1 MSYFDFSNL
10 IEKYSTEFTVLV
22 PSNGEYDEY
31 GEWKPETVE
40 KVKKTGAIIS
50 HRQSKIF
57 KSEGTLTEQDR
68 ALYML
73 EPIDISL
80 EGSKVVHEGKL
91 YTISSEL
98 ENASFTGCYNYSLK
112 YVSVFSEVSEDAE
125 EDNSSDIDGGVEN
138 D

>member
-1 MSYFDFSNL
+1 MAYFDFENL
-10 IEKYSTEFTVLV
+10 IKQYMTDFKVIIPLDGAYNEC
-22 PSNGEYDEY
+22 GD
-31 GEWKPETVE
+31 WKPEAIEVVE
-40 KVKKTGAIIS
+40 KQGAIIS

-57 KSEGTLTEQDR
+57 KSEGTLTQQDR

-80 EGSKVVHEGKL
+80 EGAKVVHNGNL

-98 ENASFTGCYNYSLK
+98 ENAEFTGCYNYSLK
-112 YVSVFSEVSEDAE
+112 YVSVFDEVPSV
-125 EDNSSDIDGGVEN
+125 IDGGVEN